1 MSSPWTDPASPR
13 AALALPA
20 NARVWL
26 ISDLHL
32 SALTPATAA
41 AWRAVLDDPRWSL
54 LLLLGDVFEAWVGD
68 DLLDEPGAA
77 FERGCADHLRAT
89 AAARPVAFMH
99 GNRDFLVGPRFAA
112 DTGVAL
118 LSDPCTLTLGAHRW
132 LLSHGDAL
140 CLDDTDYQALR
151 RTVRDPAWQQAVL
164 ARPLAER
171 HALARQM
178 RDASDAR
185 KSDSGPADWADV
197 DTAAALD
204 WLAAHAAPTLIHGHT
219 HRPARHDLAPGRDRL
234 VLSDWDFDDPRAP
247 RGSVVELTAEGARR
261 FDWPTP

>member
-1 MSSPWTDPASPR
+1 MSSPWTDPSQPR
-13 AALALPA
+13 ATLGLPA
-20 NARVWL
+20 DACVWL
-26 ISDLHL
+26 VSDLHL
-32 SALTPATAA
+32 NEHTPATAA
-41 AWRAVLDDPRWSL
+41 AWRSVLADPRWTA

-77 FERGCADHLRAT
+77 FERDCAAHLRT
-89 AAARPVAFMH
+89 AAARRPVAFMH
-99 GNRDFLVGPRFAA
+99 GNRDFLVGARFAQ

-118 LSDPCTLTLGAHRW
+118 LADPCLLTLAHQRW

-171 HALARQM
+171 RALARQM

-185 KSDSGPADWADV
+185 KSGSGPTDWADV
-197 DTAAALD
+197 DTPAALD
-204 WLAAHAAPTLIHGHT
+204 WLARHDAPTLIHGHT
-219 HRPARHDLAPGRDRL
+219 HRPARHDLAPARDRL

-247 RGSVVELTAEGARR
+247 RGSVVELTADGARR